1 MEKKNSQSTEQVQKK
16 TKHRTMLIF
25 ISISLIYFNY
35 LGDCFESGNI
45 ILEDKH
51 LDTLRYIL
59 SNEIDEYVFFHSFT
73 SFIHSFAH
81 SHSLLYI
88 YRYCVC
94 LGYCSCVNRLFF
106 NFGFGRCCSRFS
118 LPLAQWHSTAQNFYF
133 VLLK

>member
-1 MEKKNSQSTEQVQKK
+1 
-16 TKHRTMLIF
+16 MLIF

-88 YRYCVC
+88 YIDIVCVWATARASID
-94 LGYCSCVNRLFF
+94 CSLILVSVGVALVFLCRLPNGIQRHRTFILYYL
-106 NFGFGRCCSRFS
+106 SRS
-118 LPLAQWHSTAQNFYF
+118 
-133 VLLK
+133 